1 MFKYNISVYLLVLL
15 ILGIAFVGTAAPQE
29 TTSADITISVNDSR
43 NGADTTT
50 LPITINESST
60 DNENLS
66 NVPADPT
73 QRVLQITGK
82 QQASD
87 LTQNDVTT
95 VITLRS
101 RGSAQNSVTVS
112 QSDVTTVITLFARN
126 N

>member
-1 MFKYNISVYLLVLL
+1 MPKHKLAVYSLILL
-15 ILGIAFVGTAAPQE
+15 IIAIAFVGTAAPQE
-29 TTSADITISVNDSR
+29 TTSADITISVNDSS
-43 NGADTTT
+43 NGADTKT

-60 DNENLS
+60 DE
-66 NVPADPT
+66 PTDPT

-87 LTQNDVTT
+87 LTQSDVTT

-101 RGSAQNSVTVS
+101 RSSTQNSVTVS